1 MYDIINDNW
10 EEIIN
15 RLTKEYGVS
24 GVSLKSWILPLKLHS
39 VEGKTVNIIFNG
51 ENCDFAIPIITSK
64 YSTLFKIIIEEITGQ
79 EFDIKILSPNSF
91 GKAVQVT
98 EYSDNVTPRLES
110 SRLNPKYDFDSFVV
124 GYNNNLAYAAAL
136 AVAETPGHKWNPLF
150 IYGGVGL
157 GKTHLLQAIGNFII
171 KNNPEL
177 KVLYTHSETFTN
189 EVIDIL
195 RGGNKDNTAISNFR
209 NKYRNIDIFLVDDIQ
224 FIIGKDRTQEEFF
237 HTFNTLYLDGKQIVI
252 TSDKPPKEMAT
263 LEERFKT
270 RFSEGVTVDIQS
282 PDYETRM
289 AILKLNA
296 EQMNYHIDEFILKYI
311 ADNIKSN
318 IRELEGALNKIVL
331 YSRINTDHEI
341 TLEVAKE
348 ALKDVISP
356 HTDDS
361 VINME
366 YIVKTVADHFNI
378 SEADIYGPRKT
389 KDISVPRQI
398 CMYLCY
404 QYVKCT
410 YKEIATSLNREDHST
425 AVYTV
430 KKIENRIKNEPDF
443 KATIDILKKK
453 LNK

>member
-1 MYDIINDNW
+1 MYELLVSKWD
-10 EEIIN
+10 EIIDKLIN
-15 RLTKEYGVS
+15 EYGVS

-39 VEGKTVNIIFNG
+39 VEGNTVNIIFNG
-51 ENCDFAIPIITSK
+51 ENADFSITIITKK
-64 YSTLFKIIIEEITGQ
+64 YATLFKIIIEEITGI
-79 EFDIKILSPNSF
+79 EFDIRILSPSTS
-91 GKAVQVT
+91 GAIVEVP
-98 EYSDNVTPRLES
+98 EVVDNFTPRLES
-110 SRLNPKYDFDSFVV
+110 SRLNPKYDFDSFIV

-136 AVAETPGHKWNPLF
+136 AVAESPGNNWNPLF

-157 GKTHLLQAIGNFII
+157 GKTHLLQAIGTFII
-171 KNNPEL
+171 KNNPNL
-177 KVLYTHSETFTN
+177 KVLYTPSETFTN

-195 RGGNKDNTAISNFR
+195 RGGNKDNSAISNFR
-209 NKYRNIDIFLVDDIQ
+209 DKYRNIDVFLVDDIQ

-263 LEERFKT
+263 LDNRFRT
-270 RFSEGVTVDIQS
+270 RFSEGITVDIQS

-296 EQMNYHIDEFILKYI
+296 EHMNYHIDELILKYI

-331 YSRINTDHEI
+331 YSKMKPDHEI
-341 TLEVAKE
+341 TLEVAQE

-356 HTDDS
+356 VTDS
-361 VINME
+361 TINID

-378 SEADIYGPRKT
+378 SESDIYGSRKT
-389 KDISVPRQI
+389 KDIAFARQI
-398 CMYLCY
+398 CMYLCFN
-404 QYVKCT
+404 YVKCT
-410 YKEIATSLNREDHST
+410 YEEISISLNRKDHST
-425 AVYTV
+425 AHYAV
-430 KKIENRIKNEPDF
+430 KKINNLITTDPIVKD
-443 KATIDILKKK
+443 TVDILKKK